1 MKTTGRIAQLQAYRS
16 QLIELGISSE
26 IVNIAYRIWY
36 RGVQRLSDQVQLE
49 KLEAAIDKGG
59 V

>member
-1 MKTTGRIAQLQAYRS
+1 MTTTGRIAQLQAYRS

-36 RGVQRLSDQVQLE
+36 RGVQGLRDRNWLE
-49 KLEAAIDKGG
+49 KLEAAIDACA
-59 V
+59 